1 MCLLQLESSFQ
12 PFSWLLG
19 VGVGALQYFNV
30 PCVNAF
36 LKILFSTL
44 GQYRSLPSVVP
55 DAPQYTDSLAFSL
68 QVLSQVQGCVM
79 WPSSMEQGIWG
90 ASFFLSRLSSNP
102 LVLLFLTHLHPHL
115 WRYLVAPVLDML
127 GWLLQGKSW

>member
-102 LVLLFLTHLHPHL
+102 LVFDSPSPPPLEVLGGTSSGHVG
-115 WRYLVAPVLDML
+115 VASA
-127 GWLLQGKSW
+127 G